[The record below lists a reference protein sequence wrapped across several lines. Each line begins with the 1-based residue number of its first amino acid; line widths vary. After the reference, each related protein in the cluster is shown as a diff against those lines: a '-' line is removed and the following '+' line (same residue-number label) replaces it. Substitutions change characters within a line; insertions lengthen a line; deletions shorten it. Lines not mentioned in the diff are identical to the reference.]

1 LVLIAFKVAAV
12 IVHRKVDTYYKY
24 RTSDTERLLFERLNE
39 RVGIC
44 LGLANATVY
53 VFLLSVVAYVFGYFT
68 FQVATSEKDSAGL
81 RMVNNICRDLEKS
94 GMSKAIAPF
103 VPAAKTYYDGADLL
117 GLIYH
122 NPLAAQSR
130 LSSYPAF
137 LALADKKEFKTLGDD
152 VKFQQFW
159 LEGHSFGELLGH
171 EKIQPLI
178 GSIDLYTNAMGL
190 LQGDL
195 KDLKEYV
202 ETGVSAKYDEQKIL
216 GKWSFEFR
224 ESFARARRT
233 KPNMTLQEL
242 RATRFALSQLG
253 DATLTA
259 MIDNRAT
266 LRTSSTNLG
275 IQIVRGIWKDSG
287 GAKYSLSLSD
297 ATRKWDAQAAVE
309 GSKLLVT
316 KDGYSFVF
324 EK

>member
-1 LVLIAFKVAAV
+1 MILWTFTFCLLAGSGLIGFYQGAIRVGCSFIGLLVAALLATPLAGAMKPLVGFFGVSHPVLLSFIAPAVAYLLVLIAFKVAAV

-216 GKWSFEFR
+216 GKWSFKFR

-233 KPNMTLQEL
+233 KPNMTLQ
-242 RATRFALSQLG
+242 
-253 DATLTA
+253 
-259 MIDNRAT
+259 
-266 LRTSSTNLG
+266 
-275 IQIVRGIWKDSG
+275 
-287 GAKYSLSLSD
+287 
-297 ATRKWDAQAAVE
+297 
-309 GSKLLVT
+309 
-316 KDGYSFVF
+316 
-324 EK
+324 